1 MARITHIQ
9 TGAERAAGQP
19 GQMHNETLQR
29 IQQEMDQV
37 AARTDARI
45 AETHSRI
52 EATRAELNQRRK
64 R

>member
-19 GQMHNETLQR
+19 GQIYNETLHR
-29 IQQEMDQV
+29 IQQEMAEV

-45 AETHSRI
+45 AETRRRI
-52 EATRAELNQRRK
+52 EEGRAEDARR
-64 R
+64 RNR

>member
-19 GQMHNETLQR
+19 GQMHNDTLHR

-45 AETHSRI
+45 AETWRRI
-52 EATRAELNQRRK
+52 EEGRAELNQRRK